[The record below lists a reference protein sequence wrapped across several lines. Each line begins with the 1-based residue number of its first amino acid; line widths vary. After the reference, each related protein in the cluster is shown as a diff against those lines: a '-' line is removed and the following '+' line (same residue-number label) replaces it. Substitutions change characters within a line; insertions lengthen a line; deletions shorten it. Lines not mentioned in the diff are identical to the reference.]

1 MTLVGVSCIGDTEM
15 QESLTGRAA
24 LQGKLTGK
32 SAVSKKPAIAGKA
45 ARSQAAFFQPFLQKE
60 ILQQE
65 ILLHAALQEVV
76 TNRRSCAREKYFHG
90 LGYPSQRTRIILR
103 VNRGKRGGGYVKRA
117 FTGAASDSLV
127 TESQQG
133 EPVQCQPSTHSFVMR
148 SDRTP

>member
-1 MTLVGVSCIGDTEM
+1 MTLVGVSCSGDTEM

-76 TNRRSCAREKYFHG
+76 TNRQTWSREKCF
-90 LGYPSQRTRIILR
+90 
-103 VNRGKRGGGYVKRA
+103 
-117 FTGAASDSLV
+117 
-127 TESQQG
+127 
-133 EPVQCQPSTHSFVMR
+133 
-148 SDRTP
+148 